1 MKKAQLRVTTQR
13 VLTGLYLAAAISS
26 LGVVVNAQ
34 NMPIGAPGMAAAQ
47 PNPNITMCLYPVER
61 GADGQQYIVTK
72 AGYKVTV
79 PGLGIAPDAHEVAVY
94 RDTQNNFWYVD
105 KNGVTQAV
113 SHDQLQWTMA
123 QISHQQAMNN
133 IEMQHSSLPGR
144 TAPGMMPQSAMMPSG
159 QMPTGQAQPI
169 IINNQQ
175 PSGGGGNSALATGM
189 VAGTSAMMGS
199 MMGSAMTNNSYH
211 GVPYGVPMYNS
222 AGKYYYN
229 GANGEAHEVPY
240 HTDNPY
246 MNQWSRQ
253 QAYQN
258 NSQNRQ
264 NSYNNLNGN
273 QQQMLKNESYEDMKS
288 RQTAQTT
295 SEANGGTK
303 REGDQQ
309 LHEERFGGG
318 RFRR

>member
-1 MKKAQLRVTTQR
+1 MKNSQFRSNTVN
-13 VLTGLYLAAAISS
+13 VLTGLYLAASISA
-26 LGVVVNAQ
+26 LGSVVSAQ
-34 NMPIGAPGMAAAQ
+34 NIPMGTPAMGAAQ
-47 PNPNITMCLYPVER
+47 PNPDISMCLYPVER

-79 PGLGIAPDAHEVAVY
+79 PGLGIAPDAHEIAVY

-105 KNGVTQAV
+105 KNGVTQPV

-123 QISHQQAMNN
+123 QISHQQAMHN
-133 IEMQHSSLPGR
+133 IEMQHSPPAM
-144 TAPGMMPQSAMMPSG
+144 APGANLSVQGMVPQSAGMQPG
-159 QMPTGQAQPI
+159 QVATGQGQTV

-175 PSGGGGNSALATGM
+175 PSGSGGNAALATGLA
-189 VAGTSAMMGS
+189 AGSAAMMGS
-199 MMGSAMTNNSYH
+199 MMGTAMSESYH
-211 GVPYGVPMYNS
+211 GVPYGVPLYNS
-222 AGKYYYN
+222 GGKYYYN
-229 GANGEAHEVPY
+229 GANGAQHEVPY

-253 QAYQN
+253 QCYQN

-264 NSYNNLNGN
+264 NAYNNLNGN

-288 RQTAQTT
+288 RQTAQTN

-303 REGDQQ
+303 RQ
-309 LHEERFGGG
+309 
-318 RFRR
+318 